1 MSLGF
6 PTNPNLGDTYV
17 LGTRTYVWNGTA
29 WAIQTQNASVVTV
42 ITATIAII
50 TTSTQSTSTN
60 TGGLIVTGGVGVG
73 GSINA
78 GNTSTVLGAEI
89 ITTATLNN
97 YVLQPLF
104 VAGTGTAIT
113 TSTQGG
119 FQRVTIWST
128 ATLQT
133 VTNSGAT
140 TTNRISILNT
150 STATSVGTGALVVGG
165 GASIAGDLWLSGTI
179 YSAGVPVITT
189 SSLGQAIY
197 AGTDIRITTT
207 GSSGI
212 LVIDN
217 ISTLQSVTDRGTT
230 TTNIVHFSNTTNS
243 TSSSTGAVV
252 ISGGLGVA
260 GRINTES
267 IQIADAI
274 MDSGLVLV
282 NTVDTTVID
291 AYSID
296 DYRSSKYII
305 QISDGT
311 GPSANFEVIEI
322 LLLLDN
328 SGTVYATEY
337 AVLSSNGEL
346 GEFAADVQGDNMV
359 RLYFTAYQATNKVI
373 KTLRTAMRV

>member
-212 LVIDN
+212 LVIDD

-243 TSSSTGAVV
+243 TSSST
-252 ISGGLGVA
+252 
-260 GRINTES
+260 
-267 IQIADAI
+267 
-274 MDSGLVLV
+274 
-282 NTVDTTVID
+282 
-291 AYSID
+291 
-296 DYRSSKYII
+296 
-305 QISDGT
+305 
-311 GPSANFEVIEI
+311 
-322 LLLLDN
+322 
-328 SGTVYATEY
+328 
-337 AVLSSNGEL
+337 
-346 GEFAADVQGDNMV
+346 
-359 RLYFTAYQATNKVI
+359 
-373 KTLRTAMRV
+373 

>member
-212 LVIDN
+212 LVIDD

>member
-97 YVLQPLF
+97 YVLQPIF

-119 FQRVTIWST
+119 FQTVTIWST

-212 LVIDN
+212 LVIDD
-217 ISTLQSVTDRGTT
+217 ISTLQSVTDRGAT